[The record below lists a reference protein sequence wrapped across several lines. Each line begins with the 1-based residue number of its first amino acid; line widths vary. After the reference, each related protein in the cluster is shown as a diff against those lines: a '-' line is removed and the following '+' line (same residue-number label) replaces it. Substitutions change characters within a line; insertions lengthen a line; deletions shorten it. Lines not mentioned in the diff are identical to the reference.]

1 MEAVTIARAPLFK
14 KYINELYLKMCRD
27 APNGLQTPSVVF
39 TKEQKLAIA
48 NELDSMGIEVIKA
61 GFPDCFTIYSI
72 DFSNSL

>member
-1 MEAVTIARAPLFK
+1 
-14 KYINELYLKMCRD
+14 MCRD
-27 APNGLQTPSVVF
+27 APNGLQTPGVVF

-61 GFPDCFTIYSI
+61 GFTDCFTIYSI